1 MFYQRNIEREKIAY
15 KSIVEMA
22 PCQVHPVII
31 HTSSSAVSAR
41 TAPVR
46 PTGSVRRNLFGQP
59 DQREM
64 VRTFDNENA
73 RQRKRLDNYKIIEPI
88 AQSKE
93 ININKETEP
102 SNESFPG
109 LIAKELE
116 AHEKETQKQKLKQKS
131 SGEASSSSS
140 LTSSSSLS
148 QRQEQIEMTPTL
160 STKAKL
166 RTLHTN
172 SRGNC
177 DAANEDTRYRPYI
190 KQTLITDVMPK
201 RKSIPPP

>member
-1 MFYQRNIEREKIAY
+1 MLYQRNIEREKIAY

-93 ININKETEP
+93 INTNKETEP

-116 AHEKETQKQKLKQKS
+116 AHEKETQKQNLKQKS

-140 LTSSSSLS
+140 SSSSLS

-172 SRGNC
+172 SRANS
-177 DAANEDTRYRPYI
+177 DAATEDTRYRPYI
-190 KQTLITDVMPK
+190 K
-201 RKSIPPP
+201 

>member
-1 MFYQRNIEREKIAY
+1 MLYQRNIEREKIAY

-31 HTSSSAVSAR
+31 HTRAVPSALELLRCVPLAVCAEISSVSRINAKWCALSTMKMHVNANVWIITKLLNHSAKQ
-41 TAPVR
+41 
-46 PTGSVRRNLFGQP
+46 RNQH
-59 DQREM
+59 
-64 VRTFDNENA
+64 
-73 RQRKRLDNYKIIEPI
+73 
-88 AQSKE
+88 
-93 ININKETEP
+93 NKETEP

-116 AHEKETQKQKLKQKS
+116 AHEKETQKQNLKQKS

-140 LTSSSSLS
+140 SSSSLS

-172 SRGNC
+172 SRANS
-177 DAANEDTRYRPYI
+177 DAATEDTRYRPYI